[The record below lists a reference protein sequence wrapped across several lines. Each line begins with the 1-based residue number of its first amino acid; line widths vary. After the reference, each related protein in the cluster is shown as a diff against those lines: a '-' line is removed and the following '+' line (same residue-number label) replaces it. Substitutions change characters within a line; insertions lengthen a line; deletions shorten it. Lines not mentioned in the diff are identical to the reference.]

1 MSFVYEQCAQLHY
14 CSDARCCVAVEWR
27 RIPRSPQSDDII
39 FSVFS
44 SGFILELRYDNIM
57 TGRGQGYS
65 IAGIGQDQGWTFWSI
80 SESTVPNRAIW
91 GILRNGEHRQPSP
104 EGLIPSFFIHVGVGA
119 KVINYVEV
127 QRYNVWFSVCCPIPG
142 RLWWERATNS
152 LSYVDCHYEWW
163 SWD

>member
-27 RIPRSPQSDDII
+27 QDPQ
-39 FSVFS
+39 VS
-44 SGFILELRYDNIM
+44 SEWWYYFFRFLLRVYTWAAVWQHHDRARPGIL
-57 TGRGQGYS
+57 YS
-65 IAGIGQDQGWTFWSI
+65 RDWAGWTFWSI
-80 SESTVPNRAIW
+80 LSQLYQYNRAIW

-152 LSYVDCHYEWW
+152 LSYVDYHYEWW